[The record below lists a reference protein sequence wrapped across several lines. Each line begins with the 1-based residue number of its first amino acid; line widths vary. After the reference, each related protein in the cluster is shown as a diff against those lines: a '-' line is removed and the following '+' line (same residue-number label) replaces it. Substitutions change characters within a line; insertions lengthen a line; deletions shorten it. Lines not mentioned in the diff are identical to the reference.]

1 MERMERKE
9 RKERMERMER
19 NKRMERKERNK
30 RMERKERNKNKNV
43 CFYLFAHADAVVKIK
58 TNNLLFLWLH

>member
-1 MERMERKE
+1 
-9 RKERMERMER
+9 MERMER